1 MVEFFKRSPPKNR
14 QQDGEHDADK
24 DAGHNWKIKCGV
36 LPIDSN
42 VPRQTPKP
50 FRSKPAPKNQA
61 DGREDDTNDDQ
72 KFSKLAQAER
82 RLRRLRNG
90 TRLSAMAVQFRDY
103 YETLGVSKTAT
114 DEEIRSAFRK
124 LARKYHPDVAKDKKA
139 AEEKFKQI
147 NEAYEVLSDPEKRK
161 KYDQLGANW
170 NQPGGFQPPP
180 QWRGEQPGGGFYQ
193 WGGDGGG
200 VEFEFGGTGFSDFF
214 EAFFGG
220 GRGRSAFGGFG
231 GRQATAER
239 GADVEAD
246 IMVTLEEALNG
257 STRTVSL
264 RRAGSKKVE
273 TYQVKIPRGVHEG
286 QRIRLAGQG
295 EAGAR
300 GGKSG
305 DLFLRVR
312 LARHPDFTVEGS
324 DLIHE
329 VRVAP
334 WQAVLGTELKVPTL
348 EGSVRLK
355 IPLGT
360 QGGQR
365 FRLRERGLPG
375 ISGKRGDLYVVV
387 QIDVPK
393 KLTDREREIW
403 SELARLHGA

>member
-1 MVEFFKRSPPKNR
+1 
-14 QQDGEHDADK
+14 
-24 DAGHNWKIKCGV
+24 
-36 LPIDSN
+36 
-42 VPRQTPKP
+42 
-50 FRSKPAPKNQA
+50 
-61 DGREDDTNDDQ
+61 
-72 KFSKLAQAER
+72 
-82 RLRRLRNG
+82 
-90 TRLSAMAVQFRDY
+90 MAVQFRDY
-103 YETLGVSKTAT
+103 YETLGLSKTAS

-161 KYDQLGANW
+161 KYDQLGENW

-180 QWRGEQPGGGFYQ
+180 EWGARGPGEAFRQYQ
-193 WGGDGGG
+193 WGGDGGI
-200 VEFEFGGTGFSDFF
+200 EFEFGGTGFSDFF

-231 GRQATAER
+231 GRAATTER
-239 GADVEAD
+239 GSDVEAD
-246 IMVTLEEALNG
+246 LLVTLEEALHG

-264 RRAGSKKVE
+264 RRAGSNKVE

-300 GGKSG
+300 GGQSG

-312 LARHPDFTVEGS
+312 LAKHPDFSVQGS

-329 VRVAP
+329 AKIAP

-348 EGSVRLK
+348 EGNVRLK
-355 IPLGT
+355 IPPGT

-365 FRLRERGLPG
+365 FRLRGRGLPG
-375 ISGKRGDLYVVV
+375 ISGQRGDLYVEA
-387 QIDVPK
+387 QIQVPK
-393 KLTDREREIW
+393 KITERERQIW
-403 SELARLHGA
+403 SELAKLHGG